1 MVLLN
6 TVKEIKYSDVGQRIT
21 DARLEKGISSTDMA
35 AVLDISRESYSR
47 AEHGTLALKMEKM
60 YLISRYL
67 EVSLDYLL
75 TGNDGVNIDPRF
87 IKQLAGR
94 SKKDIEKAYRMLQIL
109 FEK

>member
-1 MVLLN
+1 
-6 TVKEIKYSDVGQRIT
+6 
-21 DARLEKGISSTDMA
+21 
-35 AVLDISRESYSR
+35 
-47 AEHGTLALKMEKM
+47 MEKM

-94 SKKDIEKAYRMLQIL
+94 SKKEIEKAYKMLELL